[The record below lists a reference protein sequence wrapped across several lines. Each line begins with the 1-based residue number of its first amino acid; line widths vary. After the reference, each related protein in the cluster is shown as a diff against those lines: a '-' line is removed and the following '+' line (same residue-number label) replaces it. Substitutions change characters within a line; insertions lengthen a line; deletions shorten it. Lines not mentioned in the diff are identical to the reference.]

1 MIEDMRI
8 KGIQKL
14 IKDIPAPVVKSDE
27 RSVGVGEMYED
38 GKETPLE
45 KILDQ

>member
-1 MIEDMRI
+1 MEDMRI
-8 KGIQKL
+8 KGIEKL
-14 IKDIPAPVVKSDE
+14 IKSVPAPAVKSDE
-27 RSVGVGEMYED
+27 RSVGIGEMHED